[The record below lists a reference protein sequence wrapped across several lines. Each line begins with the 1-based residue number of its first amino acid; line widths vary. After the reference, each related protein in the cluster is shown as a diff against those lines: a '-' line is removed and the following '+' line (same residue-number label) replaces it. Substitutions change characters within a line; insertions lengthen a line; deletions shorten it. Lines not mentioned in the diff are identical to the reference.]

1 MHFEAN
7 KKKRKKK
14 RNKNN
19 FQKMKTRKHFP
30 NQMHPND
37 SPFLFE
43 LAFHWAVCRVLETG
57 AHVLKGKLFAL
68 DWWVPTVECS
78 QVDFQRDKILGESS
92 RVFFFFLISKPRIH
106 SKKAKKPHS
115 IQDVYKAAKALQAK
129 KTRNSSPLN
138 WRLTTPGIL

>member
-7 KKKRKKK
+7 KKNKKKK

-92 RVFFFFLISKPRIH
+92 RVFFFFF
-106 SKKAKKPHS
+106 
-115 IQDVYKAAKALQAK
+115 YK
-129 KTRNSSPLN
+129 
-138 WRLTTPGIL
+138 